1 MSFAGKKAPMS
12 PVPTPSTS
20 DAEKSSYPYWLRIG
34 FWVCIAIA
42 IAVVLR
48 RLVAL
53 VHPQQS
59 GPPQLAGLDRVFAS
73 HAGLT
78 LAHILPAMAF
88 VILVP
93 VVLLRWSKA
102 AWLEQ
107 ALFILGVVVGVT
119 AYGMSAYAVG
129 GWVERSAVLFF
140 NSLFLFSLLRAY
152 WHLRRGALLQERRWL
167 IRAIG
172 ILLGIA
178 TTRPV
183 MGVFF
188 ATSRLTHLEPRQFFG
203 IAFWIG
209 FSINTIAVELWLRS
223 KNYQVQSLRLG

>member
-1 MSFAGKKAPMS
+1 MSTVSTRSAVTGNTEKA
-12 PVPTPSTS
+12 
-20 DAEKSSYPYWLRIG
+20 SYPYWLRIG
-34 FWVCIAIA
+34 FWACIVIA

-48 RLVAL
+48 RVVELAY
-53 VHPQQS
+53 PQPS
-59 GPPQLAGLDRVFAS
+59 GPPQLVQTNAVFAS

-78 LAHILPAMAF
+78 LAHILPALAF
-88 VILVP
+88 VVLVP
-93 VVLLRWSKA
+93 IVLLRWSKA
-102 AWLEQ
+102 AWIEQ
-107 ALFILGVVVGVT
+107 ALFFLGAVVGIT
-119 AYGMSAYAVG
+119 AYGMSTYAIG

-140 NSLFLFSLLRAY
+140 NSLFLFSLGRSY
-152 WHLRRGALLQERRWL
+152 WHLRQGALAEERRWL

-203 IAFWIG
+203 LAFWVG

-223 KNYQVQSLRLG
+223 KNYQIQSAKMASGRGV

>member
-1 MSFAGKKAPMS
+1 MS
-12 PVPTPSTS
+12 PVSERSAPT
-20 DAEKSSYPYWLRIG
+20 DGVEKVGYPYWLRIG
-34 FWVCIAIA
+34 FWACIVIA

-48 RLVAL
+48 RVVELAS
-53 VHPQQS
+53 PQQS
-59 GPPQLAGLDRVFAS
+59 GPPQLIQMNAVFAS
-73 HAGLT
+73 HTGLT

-88 VILVP
+88 VVLVP
-93 VVLLRWSKA
+93 IVLLRWSRA

-107 ALFILGVVVGVT
+107 ALFFLGVVVGIT
-119 AYGMSAYAVG
+119 AYGMSAYAIG

-140 NSLFLFSLLRAY
+140 NSLFLFSLVRAY
-152 WHLRRGALLQERRWL
+152 WYMRRGAFSEERRWL

-209 FSINTIAVELWLRS
+209 FSINTIAVELWLHS
-223 KNYQVQSLRLG
+223 KNYQLQSAKITS